1 MNTIAKYRVILWL
14 VLLFAGGTVFG
25 YYLSTCVA
33 RPRPWWYAG
42 GANPEK
48 GWRER
53 RVESLRKA
61 LILTDEQVGRMAP
74 SFDQAECELRQLRVE
89 TAARTRE
96 IIVANSKGLW
106 QFLTPEQQE
115 KFKQWIKEKS
125 APINTLSRV
134 RQP

>member
-1 MNTIAKYRVILWL
+1 MNTLAKYRAIMWL
-14 VLLFAGGTVFG
+14 ILLFAGGAVFG

-33 RPRPWWYAG
+33 RPRTGWYAG

-53 RVESLRKA
+53 RVENLRKA
-61 LILTDEQVGRMAP
+61 LNLTDEQVGRMAP
-74 SFDQAECELRQLRVE
+74 SFDQAERELRQLRVE

-96 IIVANSKGLW
+96 IVASNSKGLW
-106 QFLTPEQQE
+106 QLLTPEQQE

-125 APINTLSRV
+125 ASTNALGRA